1 MRRIGIVAALA
12 ASLAAA
18 AMSARPQVG
27 QPATD
32 FTLTTF
38 DGRKVTLDELRGQV
52 VVLNFWATWCVPCKR
67 ELPLLDAYYR
77 HMRGSGLRVF
87 AIATQDSL
95 MPSQLKPLANVVSIP
110 FAKGIRGGY
119 DALNAVPTNFVIDRR
134 GVLRYAKA
142 AAFTLDDLNAILVP
156 LLNEPAP
163 EAVTRTPAS

>member
-1 MRRIGIVAALA
+1 MRKIGMVAAIG
-12 ASLAAA
+12 ASLVATSA
-18 AMSARPQVG
+18 SARPQID
-27 QPATD
+27 QPAAD

-38 DGRKVTLDELRGQV
+38 DGGKITLADLRGQV

-77 HMRGSGLRVF
+77 AMQGHGLRVF

-95 MPSQLKPLANVVSIP
+95 APSQLKPLASMLSIP
-110 FAKGIRGGY
+110 FVRGIRGKY

-142 AAFTLDDLNAILVP
+142 AAFTLDDLNTILVP

-163 EAVTRTPAS
+163 TP